1 MKRLLVLVAVI
12 VMVAGSSLFLARP
25 ADAGRNCLS
34 TLNGQGAAGICIAQC
49 LANTQQTC
57 AATADPSLCAQQ
69 ISTQVLIL
77 ANLRPG
83 AACNAAKAVVNDT
96 ICFCP

>member
-1 MKRLLVLVAVI
+1 
-12 VMVAGSSLFLARP
+12 MVAGSSLFLARP

-34 TLNGQGAAGICIAQC
+34 TLTGPGAGGSCIAQC
-49 LANTQQTC
+49 LANLQQVC
-57 AATADPSLCAQQ
+57 ADTADPSLCAQQ

-83 AACNAAKAVVNDT
+83 MACNEAKAFINDAV
-96 ICFCP
+96 CGCP

>member
-34 TLNGQGAAGICIAQC
+34 TLSGNGAGDRCIAQC
-49 LANTQQTC
+49 LANTAETC
-57 AATADPSLCAQQ
+57 TAAPDVQDCIQMIRNP
-69 ISTQVLIL
+69 VLVL

-83 AACNAAKAVVNDT
+83 MMCNEAIAAT
-96 ICFCP
+96 LTFCGCP